1 MMKPLLLLASF
12 AALAC
17 AQSPTGDAKHGKE
30 LFVTYACYSCHSF
43 DGHGG
48 AGARLVP
55 MPLNQAGFIGF
66 VRNAGRMPSYGAK
79 VISDAQLVEIYAYI
93 KTLPTSPDAKNIP
106 LIQELLK
113 EN

>member
-1 MMKPLLLLASF
+1 MKRLLLLASF
-12 AALAC
+12 AIFVS
-17 AQSPTGDAKHGKE
+17 AQTPAGDAKHGKE
-30 LFVTYACYSCHSF
+30 LFLSFGCYSCHSF

-55 MPLNQAGFIGF
+55 MPLNQAAFTAF
-66 VRNAGRMPSYGAK
+66 VRNAGRMPSYGPK
-79 VISDAQLVEIYAYI
+79 VISDAQLTDIYAYI

-106 LIQELLK
+106 LIQQLLK

>member
-1 MMKPLLLLASF
+1 MKLLILVASF
-12 AALAC
+12 AVLAC
-17 AQSPTGDAKHGKE
+17 AQSPAGDAKHGKE
-30 LFVTYACYSCHSF
+30 LFLSYACYSCHSF

-55 MPLNQAGFIGF
+55 MPLNQAGFISF
-66 VRNAGRMPSYGAK
+66 VRNAGRMPTYGPK
-79 VISDAQLVEIYAYI
+79 VISDAQLVDIYAYI
-93 KTLPTSPDAKNIP
+93 KTLPTSRDAKSIP